1 MEEVWR
7 PTMVMGDEQQVGG
20 EEEKQEFCGW
30 ELILLRWQQ
39 QAVGWLG
46 VTVSRVSAGW
56 VSGC

>member
-1 MEEVWR
+1 
-7 PTMVMGDEQQVGG
+7 MVMGDEQQVGG

-56 VSGC
+56 MSGC